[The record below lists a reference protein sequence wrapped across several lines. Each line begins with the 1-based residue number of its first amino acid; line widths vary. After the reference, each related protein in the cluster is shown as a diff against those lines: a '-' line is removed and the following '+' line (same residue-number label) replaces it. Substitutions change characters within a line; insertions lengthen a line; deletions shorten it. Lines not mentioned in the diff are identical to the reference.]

1 MAEGNGIFGAFSS
14 VFNTVKNVAK
24 DTVDETKKATKS
36 ISELGAVADI
46 VSGNLNM
53 MVNSLKPFTEVQSAV
68 VNLTK
73 QMGLSADNIAALTN
87 RTIARN
93 KELSISANYG
103 ISNQQLFDLR
113 RVISSQL
120 GRNVAFN
127 EYNTTPGFNP
137 DFDTEIAN
145 IAAAM
150 RLMGPENAGVML
162 TQLNKFGIS
171 FKSAA
176 KMTKGLF
183 DDAGKYGVNLEK
195 YARNFLENIEMAQNY
210 TFRNGV
216 KGLQEMARKA
226 TEIRQDMRQVAS
238 FAEKVG
244 TVTGAVETAARLQVL
259 GGSFTQMANPL
270 AMLNESLTNMEGL
283 QDRLINMT
291 KGTARYNTR
300 THQIDMDPVTR
311 LRLKEAAQAAGL
323 DASNLI
329 DQAYAQARGE
339 EIKRQMTGLAL
350 SDDMRKLIT
359 NIGTIDSDTGQ
370 AGAMVEGKFR
380 SVAELAQNRDN
391 LQEKLIAENKST
403 GEDVKDISKHVQ
415 GIEDRLAAFGMQLRN
430 EIAANQIKPGMV
442 SGISMV
448 EAFSS
453 ALLNSTNPE
462 VIQGLGKAYY
472 AESTPYATFFPMAVN
487 AGADLANVFSSENFS
502 EVQDKLKE
510 FMNRN
515 FPDTPIFK
523 GLQTAA
529 SGLASVIEKV
539 TTGFSEILQGEGI
552 DFDYNRTFADVSTY
566 TKDKLTQW
574 VDNLPSSENMASAM
588 ANAMLDRRMPIAKA
602 PATEIMNTTGVK
614 PVETITAP
622 REGNE
627 ATEDVKKEAAARKK
641 EEPIVLTP
649 TAGSAFNTVYTQ
661 PQANTV
667 VLTETDRPFTSP
679 TVEHDNSPRRDNDDR
694 KYLYQGSSNNAPQI
708 SQGQDY
714 TPPTIEIT
722 TSEKSIPGASVEKA
736 QTTSRYT
743 ENEGGNNGQA
753 ATLLKDV
760 NINLSGNI
768 TVNGER
774 GVLTRDDLL
783 KLFSNEGFKQEF
795 LNMLGLEIR
804 QNQLS
809 PLKGKHE

>member
-502 EVQDKLKE
+502 
-510 FMNRN
+510 
-515 FPDTPIFK
+515 
-523 GLQTAA
+523 A
-529 SGLASVIEKV
+529 
-539 TTGFSEILQGEGI
+539 GFSEILQGEGI

-774 GVLTRDDLL
+774 GILTRDDLL